1 MNKHRWIGLLAAL
14 AALATLA
21 GPAAPAMA
29 GGGSGHAGGRPV
41 PPGGQKIRLW
51 QGWAYKDD
59 DQGAFGGYEIGS
71 IDRAFSQMGVVDGRN
86 ATTAR
91 VKRQAL
97 DEANGNCQARFNEAH
112 ADQSGQGHCR
122 VTGVGVVAGYR
133 GSQRIFDGISV
144 AIHKLWM
151 DNWRSQVAN
160 STFSNRGVTYRTSDS
175 FWDQPNDNL
184 DKFADEYAGNE
195 KGISLVVIM
204 LNDYEPKPADLPP
217 DPPDKQVDRGTSAD
231 GMTNRTHIVTGT
243 GRDGRE
249 LTFSDV
255 FNPQGK
261 QYRISGQHVRDQTS
275 GEDLTDKFVFNTAE
289 GTRPPGDRA
298 TAAWKGGALPEEHR
312 WAWQLDV
319 TVDRPE
325 IGVILDQGGI
335 HWEGAAR
342 QVDQSTPERRTPT
355 WKPRPDKSWI
365 LRDTATGAWKSV
377 IDPQWSNGTGA
388 DGHVFLDG
396 DQVGSVINAT
406 VEAHLIEAPKIF
418 ALTDDWSAANYL
430 VDQDGAG
437 AIRIFA
443 AKAKADA
450 DGHYRRSSVG
460 GIVAK
465 GRDVT
470 DRFEISVTG
479 ARARAQAKSGWLN
492 VLKGMEVPIQV
503 TMLVPFT
510 VRFADGGGAAKVRKD
525 LGRTPDQELT
535 FCKAPDGHGNQGEAL
550 INSGSQTVNTQSVQ
564 TNEPGICGYLPPVR
578 KDVISEAGQGGE
590 QASVDGKVVFPGQ
603 RLEYGLDTQP
613 SLPDNLAYPVKSII
627 LTDVYDRW
635 FLPDKQTL
643 EVTDL
648 QSGDVIAKTG
658 YATKWKDKD
667 HSLRVTITDPVRIS
681 QWRAGG
687 NPRIRLRFEGRVDP
701 KAPTDHR
708 VGNQWVL
715 TLNNSL
721 TPSNQVSN
729 PPADFHPS
737 KSDVSAHD
745 PGISIDGK
753 VLFVGDHGVYRISLD
768 ARRKDTAYPVWRLGM
783 TDAYDARHLDI
794 DPRGIEVLGSD
805 GRDYTKAFNIQV
817 RNGTVLVFAKTVDT
831 YVPATGVTL
840 KGDPQPA
847 DLAAYAA
854 VRGHNPLLEP
864 SIDQGLLGRT
874 YDLVLPYTVIRAE
887 TGHVVR
893 NQATQIVNNLHKTTN
908 VVTNPVK
915 PINPA
920 KDVVAAVGGGSAH
933 GGSIYRDRLF
943 LYRLDSSLL
952 PAGRAYPQVKTWRIE
967 DRLDPAVDRF
977 TGHWAVYATQD
988 LYENG
993 RILIHHGQIMAG
1005 SDMSADIHGGPW
1017 FTMTA
1022 GPAGLIKVEATSR
1035 YLALVSASGDRPV
1048 GWRVYL
1054 QCRRLKNVE
1063 RHENRFTEFYQ
1074 DKILASNTVWT
1085 STPDM
1090 TPALHIEKFDQAGG
1104 MPKGDRDQPEQ
1115 ALRAHDDVP
1124 IVFRITNDS
1133 PRDPSDGTGAIFPAR
1148 QLHLE
1153 DQTVVGQGRV
1163 TGIRYPNNWS
1173 TLMLRPGQSVD
1184 VHATVSGMSGRHT
1197 DRARVIGSP
1206 LVPCPVEG
1214 QAALPERE
1222 DADKTHQQPDFRGV
1236 MVDGRLLCSDR
1247 AVRSNSDDWNALVE
1261 ALPRTGAAIAL
1272 PLAIVAAAVM
1282 TGSLL
1287 SGKAR
1292 RMPKGIE
1299 NGSDR

>member
-1 MNKHRWIGLLAAL
+1 MNKHRWIGLLTALAAL
-14 AALATLA
+14 AALA
-21 GPAAPAMA
+21 GPATPAIA

-41 PPGGQKIRLW
+41 APGDENIQIW

-59 DQGAFGGYEIGS
+59 EQGAFGGYAIGS
-71 IDRAFSQMGVVDGRN
+71 IDKAFSQLGVVDKGN
-86 ATTAR
+86 ANTAR

-122 VTGVGVVAGYR
+122 VTGVGVVATYR

-144 AIHKLWM
+144 AIHKYWM

-160 STFSNRGVTYRTSDS
+160 TTFSNRGVTYRTSDS
-175 FWDQPNDNL
+175 FWDQSNDNL

-217 DPPDKQVDRGTSAD
+217 DPPDKQVGRGTSAD

-243 GRDGRE
+243 GRGGRE

-255 FNPQGK
+255 FDPQGK

-289 GTRPPGDRA
+289 GDRPPGERA
-298 TAAWKGGALPEEHR
+298 TATWKGGALPEEHR

-319 TVDRPE
+319 TVEQPE
-325 IGVILDQGGI
+325 TGLILDQGAV
-335 HWEGAAR
+335 HWKGAAR

-355 WKPRPDKSWI
+355 WRPKPDKSWI
-365 LRDTATGAWKSV
+365 LRDAATGVWKSV
-377 IDPQWSNGTGA
+377 VDPQWSNKTGA

-396 DQVGSVINAT
+396 DRVGSVVNAT
-406 VEAHLIEAPKIF
+406 VEAHLVEAPKVF
-418 ALTDDWSAANYL
+418 ALTDDWSAADYL

-437 AIRIFA
+437 AIRIFV
-443 AKAKADA
+443 AKARADA
-450 DGHYRRSSVG
+450 DGHYRHSSVG
-460 GIVAK
+460 DIVAM

-470 DRFEISVTG
+470 DRFQVSVSGT
-479 ARARAQAKSGWLN
+479 RARAQAKSGWLN
-492 VLKGMEVPIQV
+492 GLKGMEDPMQV

-510 VRFADGGGAAKVRKD
+510 VRFANGGGASQVRND
-525 LGRTPDQELT
+525 LGGTPDQELT
-535 FCKAPDGHGNQGEAL
+535 FCKAPDGHGNQGGAL
-550 INSGSQTVNTQSVQ
+550 TNSGSQTVNTQSVQ
-564 TNEPGICGYLPPVR
+564 TNKPGICGYLPPVR

-603 RLEYGLDTQP
+603 RLEYQLDTQP
-613 SLPDNLAYPVKSII
+613 SLPDSLAYPVKSII

-667 HSLRVTITDPVRIS
+667 HGLRVTITDSARIS
-681 QWRAGG
+681 QWRAGS

-701 KAPTDHR
+701 KAPTDHQ
-708 VGNQWVL
+708 VDNHWVL
-715 TLNNSL
+715 ALNNSL

-753 VLFVGDHGVYRISLD
+753 VLFVGDRGVYRISLD
-768 ARRKDTAYPVWRLGM
+768 ARRRDTAYPVWRLGM

-794 DPRGIEVLGSD
+794 DPKSIEVLGSD

-817 RNGTVLVFAKTVDT
+817 ADGIVLVFAKTVDT
-831 YVPATGVTL
+831 YVPATGETL

-854 VRGHNPLLEP
+854 DRGHNPLREP
-864 SIDQGLLGRT
+864 AIDQGLLGRT

-887 TGHVVR
+887 PGHVVR
-893 NQATQIVNNLHKTTN
+893 NQATQIVNDLHKATN
-908 VVTNPVK
+908 VVANPVK
-915 PINPA
+915 PLNPA
-920 KDVVAAVGGGSAH
+920 KDVVVAVGGGSAH

-967 DRLDPAVDRF
+967 DRLDPTVDRF

-993 RILIHHGQIMAG
+993 RILIHHGRIMAG
-1005 SDMSADIHGGPW
+1005 SDMSADIHGGPL
-1017 FTMTA
+1017 FTMTED
-1022 GPAGLIKVEATSR
+1022 PAGLVKVEATPR

-1048 GWRVYL
+1048 GWRAYL
-1054 QCRRLKNVE
+1054 QCRRLKKVE

-1074 DKILASNTVWT
+1074 DKTLVSNTVWT
-1085 STPDM
+1085 RTPDM

-1115 ALRAHDDVP
+1115 ALRTRDDVP

-1133 PRDPSDGTGAIFPAR
+1133 PRDPGDGTGAVFLAR

-1153 DQTVVGQGRV
+1153 DQTVVGRGRV
-1163 TGIRYPNNWS
+1163 TGVRYPDNWS

-1184 VHATVSGMSGRHT
+1184 VHATVTGISGRHT

-1206 LVPCPVEG
+1206 LVPCPVDDA
-1214 QAALPERE
+1214 AALPERE
-1222 DADKTHQQPDFRGV
+1222 DADRASLQPNSQGV

-1247 AVRSNSDDWNALVE
+1247 AVRSNSDDWNALEE
-1261 ALPRTGAAIAL
+1261 ALPKTGAAVAL
-1272 PLAIVAAAVM
+1272 PLAILAAAVM
-1282 TGSLL
+1282 IGSLL
-1287 SGKAR
+1287 SGLVR
-1292 RMPKGIE
+1292 RVSKSPKG
-1299 NGSDR
+1299 RR

>member
-255 FNPQGK
+255 FNSQGK

-325 IGVILDQGGI
+325 TGVILDQGGI

-492 VLKGMEVPIQV
+492 VLKGMEVPMQV

>member
-325 IGVILDQGGI
+325 TGVILDQGGV

-492 VLKGMEVPIQV
+492 VLKGMEVPMQV

-648 QSGDVIAKTG
+648 QSGDVIAKTR

-864 SIDQGLLGRT
+864 SIDRGLLGRT

>member
-1 MNKHRWIGLLAAL
+1 MNKHRWIGLLTALAAL
-14 AALATLA
+14 AALA
-21 GPAAPAMA
+21 GPVTPAIA

-41 PPGGQKIRLW
+41 APGDENIQIW

-59 DQGAFGGYEIGS
+59 EQGAFGGYAIDS
-71 IDRAFSQMGVVDGRN
+71 IDKAFSQLGVVDKGN
-86 ATTAR
+86 ANTAR

-122 VTGVGVVAGYR
+122 VTGVGVVATYR

-144 AIHKLWM
+144 AIHKYWM

-160 STFSNRGVTYRTSDS
+160 TTFSNRGVTYRTSDS
-175 FWDQPNDNL
+175 FWDQSNDNL

-217 DPPDKQVDRGTSAD
+217 DPPDKQVGRGTSAD

-243 GRDGRE
+243 GRGGRE

-289 GTRPPGDRA
+289 GDRPPGDRA
-298 TAAWKGGALPEEHR
+298 TATWKGGALPEEHR

-319 TVDRPE
+319 TVERPE
-325 IGVILDQGGI
+325 TGLILDQGAV
-335 HWEGAAR
+335 HWMGAAR

-355 WKPRPDKSWI
+355 WRPRPDKSWI
-365 LRDTATGAWKSV
+365 LRDAATGVWKSV
-377 IDPQWSNGTGA
+377 VDPQWSNKTGA

-396 DQVGSVINAT
+396 DRVGSVVNAT
-406 VEAHLIEAPKIF
+406 VEAHLVEAPKVF
-418 ALTDDWSAANYL
+418 ALTDDWSAADYL

-437 AIRIFA
+437 AIRIFV

-450 DGHYRRSSVG
+450 DGHYRHSSVG
-460 GIVAK
+460 DIVAM

-470 DRFEISVTG
+470 DRFQVSVSGT
-479 ARARAQAKSGWLN
+479 RARAQAKSGWLN
-492 VLKGMEVPIQV
+492 GLKGMEDPMQV

-510 VRFADGGGAAKVRKD
+510 VRFANGGGASQVRND
-525 LGRTPDQELT
+525 LGGTPDQELI

-550 INSGSQTVNTQSVQ
+550 TNSGSQTVNTQSVQ
-564 TNEPGICGYLPPVR
+564 TNKPGICGYLPPVR

-603 RLEYGLDTQP
+603 RLEYQLDTQP
-613 SLPDNLAYPVKSII
+613 SLPDSLAYPVKSII

-667 HSLRVTITDPVRIS
+667 HGLRVTITDSARIS
-681 QWRAGG
+681 QWRAGS

-701 KAPTDHR
+701 KAPTDHQ
-708 VGNQWVL
+708 VDNHWVL
-715 TLNNSL
+715 ALNNSL

-753 VLFVGDHGVYRISLD
+753 VLFVGDRGVYRISLD
-768 ARRKDTAYPVWRLGM
+768 ARRRDTAYPVWRLGM

-794 DPRGIEVLGSD
+794 DPKSIEVLGSD

-817 RNGTVLVFAKTVDT
+817 ADGIVLVFAKTVDT
-831 YVPATGVTL
+831 YVPATGETL

-854 VRGHNPLLEP
+854 DRGHNPLREP
-864 SIDQGLLGRT
+864 AIDQGLLGRT

-887 TGHVVR
+887 PGHVVR
-893 NQATQIVNNLHKTTN
+893 NQATQIVNDLHKATN
-908 VVTNPVK
+908 VVANPVK
-915 PINPA
+915 PLNPA
-920 KDVVAAVGGGSAH
+920 KDVVVAVGGGSAH

-967 DRLDPAVDRF
+967 DRLDPTVDRF

-993 RILIHHGQIMAG
+993 RILIHHGRIMAG
-1005 SDMSADIHGGPW
+1005 SDMSADIHGGPL
-1017 FTMTA
+1017 FTMTED
-1022 GPAGLIKVEATSR
+1022 PAGLVKVEATPR

-1048 GWRVYL
+1048 GWRAYL
-1054 QCRRLKNVE
+1054 QCRRLKKVE

-1074 DKILASNTVWT
+1074 DKTLVSNTVWT
-1085 STPDM
+1085 GTPDM

-1115 ALRAHDDVP
+1115 ALRTRDDVP

-1133 PRDPSDGTGAIFPAR
+1133 PRDPGDGTGAVFLAR

-1153 DQTVVGQGRV
+1153 DQTVVGRGRV
-1163 TGIRYPNNWS
+1163 TGVRYPDNWS

-1184 VHATVSGMSGRHT
+1184 VHATVTGISGRHT

-1206 LVPCPVEG
+1206 LVPCPVDDA
-1214 QAALPERE
+1214 AALPERE
-1222 DADKTHQQPDFRGV
+1222 DADRASLQPNSQGV

-1247 AVRSNSDDWNALVE
+1247 AVRSNSDDWNALEE
-1261 ALPRTGAAIAL
+1261 ALPKTGAAVAL
-1272 PLAIVAAAVM
+1272 PLAILAAAVM
-1282 TGSLL
+1282 IGSLL
-1287 SGKAR
+1287 SGLVR
-1292 RMPKGIE
+1292 RVSKSPKG
-1299 NGSDR
+1299 RR

>member
-41 PPGGQKIRLW
+41 PPGGQKVRLW

-71 IDRAFSQMGVVDGRN
+71 VDRAFSQMGVVDGGN

-175 FWDQPNDNL
+175 FWDQSNDNL
-184 DKFADEYAGNE
+184 DKFAEEYAGDE

-217 DPPDKQVDRGTSAD
+217 GPPDKQVDRGTSAD

-243 GRDGRE
+243 GRGGRE
-249 LTFSDV
+249 LTFTDV

-261 QYRISGQHVRDQTS
+261 QYRVSGQHVRDQTS
-275 GEDLTDKFVFNTAE
+275 GEDLTDQFVFNTAE
-289 GTRPPGDRA
+289 GARPPGDRA
-298 TAAWKGGALPEEHR
+298 TATWKGGTLPEEHR

-325 IGVILDQGGI
+325 TGVILDQGGI
-335 HWEGAAR
+335 HWKGAAR

-388 DGHVFLDG
+388 DGHAFLDG
-396 DQVGSVINAT
+396 DRVGSVVNAT
-406 VEAHLIEAPKIF
+406 VEAHLIEAPKVF
-418 ALTDDWSAANYL
+418 ALTDDWSAADYL
-430 VDQDGAG
+430 VDQDGVG
-437 AIRIFA
+437 AIRIFVS
-443 AKAKADA
+443 KAKADA
-450 DGHYRRSSVG
+450 DGHYRRSSVED
-460 GIVAK
+460 IVAK

-479 ARARAQAKSGWLN
+479 TRARAQAKSGWLSG
-492 VLKGMEVPIQV
+492 LKGMGDPMQV

-510 VRFADGGGAAKVRKD
+510 VRFANGGGAAQVRKD

-550 INSGSQTVNTQSVQ
+550 TNSGSQTVNRQSVQ
-564 TNEPGICGYLPPVR
+564 TNKPGICGYLPPVR

-603 RLEYGLDTQP
+603 RLEYQLDTQP

-658 YATKWKDKD
+658 YATQWKDKD
-667 HSLRVTITDPVRIS
+667 HILRVTITDSARIS

-737 KSDVSAHD
+737 KSDVSTHD

-753 VLFVGDHGVYRISLD
+753 VLFVGDRGVYRISLD

-783 TDAYDARHLDI
+783 TDGYDARHLDI
-794 DPRGIEVLGSD
+794 DPKGIEVLGSD

-817 RNGTVLVFAKTVDT
+817 KNGTVLVFAKTVDT

-854 VRGHNPLLEP
+854 ARGHNPLLEP

-874 YDLVLPYTVIRAE
+874 YDLALPYTVIRAE
-887 TGHVVR
+887 AGHVVR
-893 NQATQIVNNLHKTTN
+893 NQATQIINDLHKATN

-915 PINPA
+915 PLNPA
-920 KDVVAAVGGGSAH
+920 KDVVVAVGGGSAH

-993 RILIHHGQIMAG
+993 RILIHHGRIMAG
-1005 SDMSADIHGGPW
+1005 SGMSADVHGGPL

-1022 GPAGLIKVEATSR
+1022 DPAGLVKVEATPR

-1048 GWRVYL
+1048 GWRAYL

-1063 RHENRFTEFYQ
+1063 HHENRFTEFYQ
-1074 DKILASNTVWT
+1074 DKTLVSNTVWT
-1085 STPDM
+1085 RTPDM

-1115 ALRAHDDVP
+1115 ALRTHDDVP

-1153 DQTVVGQGRV
+1153 DQTIVGQGRV
-1163 TGIRYPNNWS
+1163 TGIHYPDNWS

-1184 VHATVSGMSGRHT
+1184 VHATVTGISGRHA

-1206 LVPCPVEG
+1206 LVPCPVEDE
-1214 QAALPERE
+1214 ASLPERE
-1222 DADKTHQQPDFRGV
+1222 DTGKASLQPDSRGV
-1236 MVDGRLLCSDR
+1236 MVEGHLLCSDR
-1247 AVRSNSDDWNALVE
+1247 AVRSNSDDWNALGE
-1261 ALPRTGAAIAL
+1261 ALPKTGAAVAL
-1272 PLAIVAAAVM
+1272 PLAIVAAAVG

-1287 SGKAR
+1287 SGLVR
-1292 RMPKGIE
+1292 RVSKGH
-1299 NGSDR
+1299 GSRH

>member
-325 IGVILDQGGI
+325 TGVILDQGGI

-396 DQVGSVINAT
+396 DQVGSVVNAT
-406 VEAHLIEAPKIF
+406 VEAHLIEAPKVF

-492 VLKGMEVPIQV
+492 VLKGMEVPMQV

-613 SLPDNLAYPVKSII
+613 SLPDNLAYPVKTII

-1090 TPALHIEKFDQAGG
+1090 TPALHIEKFDQVGG

-1173 TLMLRPGQSVD
+1173 ILMLRPGQSVD

>member
-1 MNKHRWIGLLAAL
+1 MNKHRWIGLLTALAAL
-14 AALATLA
+14 AALA
-21 GPAAPAMA
+21 GPATPAIA

-41 PPGGQKIRLW
+41 APGDENIQIW

-59 DQGAFGGYEIGS
+59 EQGAFGGYAIGS
-71 IDRAFSQMGVVDGRN
+71 IDKAFSQLGVVDKGN
-86 ATTAR
+86 ANTAR

-122 VTGVGVVAGYR
+122 VTGVGVVATYR

-144 AIHKLWM
+144 AIHKYWM

-160 STFSNRGVTYRTSDS
+160 TTFSNRGVTYRTSDS
-175 FWDQPNDNL
+175 FWDQSNDNL

-217 DPPDKQVDRGTSAD
+217 DPPDKQVGRGTSAD

-243 GRDGRE
+243 GRGGRE

-255 FNPQGK
+255 FDPQGK

-289 GTRPPGDRA
+289 GDRPPGERA
-298 TAAWKGGALPEEHR
+298 TATWKGGALPEEHR

-319 TVDRPE
+319 TVEQPE
-325 IGVILDQGGI
+325 TGLILDQGAV
-335 HWEGAAR
+335 HWKGAAR

-355 WKPRPDKSWI
+355 WRPKPDKSWI
-365 LRDTATGAWKSV
+365 LRDAATGVWKSV
-377 IDPQWSNGTGA
+377 VDPQWSNKTGA

-396 DQVGSVINAT
+396 DRVGSVVNAT
-406 VEAHLIEAPKIF
+406 VEAHLVEAPKVF
-418 ALTDDWSAANYL
+418 ALTDDWSAADYL

-437 AIRIFA
+437 AIRIFV
-443 AKAKADA
+443 AKARADA
-450 DGHYRRSSVG
+450 DGHYRHSSVG
-460 GIVAK
+460 DIVAM

-470 DRFEISVTG
+470 DRFQVSVSGT
-479 ARARAQAKSGWLN
+479 RARAQAKSGWLN
-492 VLKGMEVPIQV
+492 GLKGMEDPMQV

-510 VRFADGGGAAKVRKD
+510 VRFANGGGASQVRND
-525 LGRTPDQELT
+525 LGGTPDQELT
-535 FCKAPDGHGNQGEAL
+535 FCKAPDGHGNQGGAL
-550 INSGSQTVNTQSVQ
+550 TNSGSQTVNTQSVQ
-564 TNEPGICGYLPPVR
+564 TNKPGICGYLPPVR

-603 RLEYGLDTQP
+603 RLEYQLDTQP
-613 SLPDNLAYPVKSII
+613 SLPDSLAYPVKSII

-667 HSLRVTITDPVRIS
+667 HGLRVTITDSARIS
-681 QWRAGG
+681 QWRAGS

-701 KAPTDHR
+701 KAPTDHQ
-708 VGNQWVL
+708 VDNHWVL
-715 TLNNSL
+715 ALNNSL

-753 VLFVGDHGVYRISLD
+753 VLFVGDRGVYRISLD
-768 ARRKDTAYPVWRLGM
+768 ARRRDTAYPVWRLGM

-794 DPRGIEVLGSD
+794 DPKSIEVLGSD

-817 RNGTVLVFAKTVDT
+817 ADGIVLVFAKTVDT
-831 YVPATGVTL
+831 YVPATGETL

-854 VRGHNPLLEP
+854 DRGHNPLREP
-864 SIDQGLLGRT
+864 AIDQGLLGRT

-887 TGHVVR
+887 PGHVVR
-893 NQATQIVNNLHKTTN
+893 NQATQIVNDLHKATN
-908 VVTNPVK
+908 VVANPVK
-915 PINPA
+915 PLNPA
-920 KDVVAAVGGGSAH
+920 KDVVVAVGGGSAH

-967 DRLDPAVDRF
+967 DRLDPTVDRF

-993 RILIHHGQIMAG
+993 RILIHHGRIMAG
-1005 SDMSADIHGGPW
+1005 SDMSADIHGGPL
-1017 FTMTA
+1017 FTMTED
-1022 GPAGLIKVEATSR
+1022 PAGLVKVEATPR

-1048 GWRVYL
+1048 GWRAYL
-1054 QCRRLKNVE
+1054 QCRRLKKVE

-1074 DKILASNTVWT
+1074 DKTLVSNTVWT
-1085 STPDM
+1085 GTPDM

-1115 ALRAHDDVP
+1115 ALRTRDDVP

-1133 PRDPSDGTGAIFPAR
+1133 PRDPGDGTGAVFLAR

-1163 TGIRYPNNWS
+1163 TGIRYPDNWS

-1184 VHATVSGMSGRHT
+1184 VHATVTGISGRHT

-1206 LVPCPVEG
+1206 LVPCPVDDA
-1214 QAALPERE
+1214 AALPERE
-1222 DADKTHQQPDFRGV
+1222 DADRASLQPNSQGV

-1247 AVRSNSDDWNALVE
+1247 AVRSNSDDWNALEE
-1261 ALPRTGAAIAL
+1261 ALPKTGAAVAL
-1272 PLAIVAAAVM
+1272 PLAILAAAVM
-1282 TGSLL
+1282 IGSLL
-1287 SGKAR
+1287 SGLVR
-1292 RMPKGIE
+1292 RVSKSPKG
-1299 NGSDR
+1299 RR

>member
-112 ADQSGQGHCR
+112 ADQFGQGHCR

-289 GTRPPGDRA
+289 GARPPGDRA

-325 IGVILDQGGI
+325 TGVILDQGGI

-396 DQVGSVINAT
+396 DQVGSVVNAT
-406 VEAHLIEAPKIF
+406 VEAHLIEAPKVF

-492 VLKGMEVPIQV
+492 VLKGMEVPMQV

-753 VLFVGDHGVYRISLD
+753 VLFVGDRGVYRISLD

-1115 ALRAHDDVP
+1115 ALWAHDDVP

>member
-325 IGVILDQGGI
+325 TGVILDQGGI

-342 QVDQSTPERRTPT
+342 QVDQSTPEHRTPT

-396 DQVGSVINAT
+396 DQVGSVVNAT
-406 VEAHLIEAPKIF
+406 VEAHLIEAPKVF

-492 VLKGMEVPIQV
+492 VLKGMEVPMQV

-510 VRFADGGGAAKVRKD
+510 VRFAGGGGAAKVRKD

-794 DPRGIEVLGSD
+794 DPKGIEVLGSD

-817 RNGTVLVFAKTVDT
+817 KNGTVLVFAKTADT

-1222 DADKTHQQPDFRGV
+1222 DADKTHQQPDFRGA

>member
-1 MNKHRWIGLLAAL
+1 MNKHRWIGLLTALAAL
-14 AALATLA
+14 AALA
-21 GPAAPAMA
+21 GPATPAIA

-41 PPGGQKIRLW
+41 APGDENIQIW

-59 DQGAFGGYEIGS
+59 EQGAFGGYAIGS
-71 IDRAFSQMGVVDGRN
+71 IDKAFSQLGVVDKGN
-86 ATTAR
+86 ANTAR

-122 VTGVGVVAGYR
+122 VTGVGVVATYR

-144 AIHKLWM
+144 AIHKYWM

-160 STFSNRGVTYRTSDS
+160 TTFSNRGVTYRTSDS
-175 FWDQPNDNL
+175 FWDQSNDNL

-217 DPPDKQVDRGTSAD
+217 DPPDKQVGRGTSAD

-243 GRDGRE
+243 GRGGRE

-255 FNPQGK
+255 FDPQGK

-289 GTRPPGDRA
+289 GDRPPGERA
-298 TAAWKGGALPEEHR
+298 TATWKGGALPEEHR

-319 TVDRPE
+319 TVEQPE
-325 IGVILDQGGI
+325 TGLILDQGAV
-335 HWEGAAR
+335 HWKGAAR

-355 WKPRPDKSWI
+355 WRPKPDKSWI
-365 LRDTATGAWKSV
+365 LRDAATGVWKSV
-377 IDPQWSNGTGA
+377 VDPQWSNKTGA

-396 DQVGSVINAT
+396 DRVGSVVNAT
-406 VEAHLIEAPKIF
+406 VEAHLVEAPKVF
-418 ALTDDWSAANYL
+418 ALTDDWSAADYL

-437 AIRIFA
+437 AIRIFV
-443 AKAKADA
+443 AKARADA
-450 DGHYRRSSVG
+450 DGHYRHSSVG
-460 GIVAK
+460 DIVAM

-470 DRFEISVTG
+470 DRFQVSVSGT
-479 ARARAQAKSGWLN
+479 RARAQAKSGWLN
-492 VLKGMEVPIQV
+492 GLKGMEDPMQV

-510 VRFADGGGAAKVRKD
+510 VRFANGGGASQVRND
-525 LGRTPDQELT
+525 LGGTPDQELT
-535 FCKAPDGHGNQGEAL
+535 FCKAPDGHGNQGGAL
-550 INSGSQTVNTQSVQ
+550 TNSGSQTVNTQSVQ
-564 TNEPGICGYLPPVR
+564 TNKPGICGYLPPVR

-603 RLEYGLDTQP
+603 RLEYQLDTQP
-613 SLPDNLAYPVKSII
+613 SLPDSLAYPVKSII

-667 HSLRVTITDPVRIS
+667 HGLRVTITDSARIS
-681 QWRAGG
+681 QWRAGS

-701 KAPTDHR
+701 KAPTDHQ
-708 VGNQWVL
+708 VDNHWVL
-715 TLNNSL
+715 ALNNSL

-753 VLFVGDHGVYRISLD
+753 VLFVGDRGVYRISLD
-768 ARRKDTAYPVWRLGM
+768 ARRRDTAYPVWRLGM

-794 DPRGIEVLGSD
+794 DPKSIEVLGSD

-817 RNGTVLVFAKTVDT
+817 ADGIVLVFAKTVDT
-831 YVPATGVTL
+831 YVPATGETL

-854 VRGHNPLLEP
+854 DRGHNPLREP
-864 SIDQGLLGRT
+864 AIDQGLLGRT

-887 TGHVVR
+887 PGHVVR
-893 NQATQIVNNLHKTTN
+893 NQATQIVNDLHKATN
-908 VVTNPVK
+908 VVANPVK
-915 PINPA
+915 PLNPA
-920 KDVVAAVGGGSAH
+920 KDVVVAVGGGSAH

-967 DRLDPAVDRF
+967 DRLDPTVDRF

-993 RILIHHGQIMAG
+993 RILIHHGRIMAG
-1005 SDMSADIHGGPW
+1005 SDMSADIHGGPL
-1017 FTMTA
+1017 FTMTED
-1022 GPAGLIKVEATSR
+1022 PAGLVKVEATPR

-1048 GWRVYL
+1048 GWRAYL
-1054 QCRRLKNVE
+1054 QCRRLKKVE

-1074 DKILASNTVWT
+1074 DKTLVSNTVWT
-1085 STPDM
+1085 GTPDM

-1115 ALRAHDDVP
+1115 ALRTRDDVP

-1133 PRDPSDGTGAIFPAR
+1133 PRDPGDGTGAVFLAR

-1153 DQTVVGQGRV
+1153 DQTVVGRGRV
-1163 TGIRYPNNWS
+1163 TGVRYPDNWS

-1184 VHATVSGMSGRHT
+1184 VHATVTGISGRHT

-1206 LVPCPVEG
+1206 LVPCPVDDA
-1214 QAALPERE
+1214 AALPERE
-1222 DADKTHQQPDFRGV
+1222 DADRASLQPNSQGV

-1247 AVRSNSDDWNALVE
+1247 AVRSNSDDWNALEE
-1261 ALPRTGAAIAL
+1261 ALPKTGAAVAL
-1272 PLAIVAAAVM
+1272 PLAILAAAVM
-1282 TGSLL
+1282 IGSLL
-1287 SGKAR
+1287 SGLVR
-1292 RMPKGIE
+1292 RVSKSPKG
-1299 NGSDR
+1299 RR

>member
-1 MNKHRWIGLLAAL
+1 MNKHRWIGLLTALAAL
-14 AALATLA
+14 AALA
-21 GPAAPAMA
+21 GPATPAIA

-41 PPGGQKIRLW
+41 APGDENIQIW

-59 DQGAFGGYEIGS
+59 EQGAFGGYAIGS
-71 IDRAFSQMGVVDGRN
+71 IDKAFSQLGVVDKGN
-86 ATTAR
+86 ANTAR

-122 VTGVGVVAGYR
+122 VTGVGVVATYR

-144 AIHKLWM
+144 AIHKYWM

-160 STFSNRGVTYRTSDS
+160 TTFSNRGVTYRTSDS
-175 FWDQPNDNL
+175 FWDQSNDNL

-217 DPPDKQVDRGTSAD
+217 DPPDKQVGRGTSAD

-243 GRDGRE
+243 GRGGRE

-255 FNPQGK
+255 FDPQGK

-289 GTRPPGDRA
+289 GDRPPGERA
-298 TAAWKGGALPEEHR
+298 TATWKGGALPEEHR

-319 TVDRPE
+319 TVEQPE
-325 IGVILDQGGI
+325 TGLILDQGAV
-335 HWEGAAR
+335 HWKGAAR

-355 WKPRPDKSWI
+355 WKPKPDKSWI
-365 LRDTATGAWKSV
+365 LRDAATGVWKSV
-377 IDPQWSNGTGA
+377 VDPQWSNKTGA

-396 DQVGSVINAT
+396 DRVGSVVNAT
-406 VEAHLIEAPKIF
+406 VEAHLVEAPKVF
-418 ALTDDWSAANYL
+418 ALTDDWSAADYL

-437 AIRIFA
+437 AIRIFV
-443 AKAKADA
+443 AKARADA
-450 DGHYRRSSVG
+450 DGHYRHSSVG
-460 GIVAK
+460 DIVAM

-470 DRFEISVTG
+470 DRFQVSVSGT
-479 ARARAQAKSGWLN
+479 RARAQAKSGWLN
-492 VLKGMEVPIQV
+492 GLKGMEDPMQV

-510 VRFADGGGAAKVRKD
+510 VRFANGGGASQVRND
-525 LGRTPDQELT
+525 LGGTPDQELT
-535 FCKAPDGHGNQGEAL
+535 FCKAPDGHGNQGGAL
-550 INSGSQTVNTQSVQ
+550 TNSGSQTVNTQSVQ
-564 TNEPGICGYLPPVR
+564 TNKPGICGYLPPVR

-603 RLEYGLDTQP
+603 RLEYQLDTQP
-613 SLPDNLAYPVKSII
+613 SLPDSLAYPVKSII

-667 HSLRVTITDPVRIS
+667 HGLRVTITDSARIS
-681 QWRAGG
+681 QWRAGS

-701 KAPTDHR
+701 KAPTDHQ
-708 VGNQWVL
+708 VDNHWVL
-715 TLNNSL
+715 ALNNSL

-753 VLFVGDHGVYRISLD
+753 VLFVGDRGVYRISLD
-768 ARRKDTAYPVWRLGM
+768 ARRRDTAYPVWRLGM

-794 DPRGIEVLGSD
+794 DPKSIEVLGSD

-817 RNGTVLVFAKTVDT
+817 ADGIVLVFAKTVDT
-831 YVPATGVTL
+831 YVPATGETL

-854 VRGHNPLLEP
+854 DRGHNPLREP
-864 SIDQGLLGRT
+864 AIDQGLLGRT

-887 TGHVVR
+887 PGHVVR
-893 NQATQIVNNLHKTTN
+893 NQATQIVNDLHKATN
-908 VVTNPVK
+908 VVANPVK
-915 PINPA
+915 PLNPA
-920 KDVVAAVGGGSAH
+920 KDVVVAVGGGSAH

-967 DRLDPAVDRF
+967 DRLDPTVDRF

-993 RILIHHGQIMAG
+993 RILIHHGRIMAG
-1005 SDMSADIHGGPW
+1005 SDMSADIHGGPL
-1017 FTMTA
+1017 FTMTED
-1022 GPAGLIKVEATSR
+1022 PAGLVKVEATPR

-1048 GWRVYL
+1048 GWRAYL
-1054 QCRRLKNVE
+1054 QCRRLKKVE

-1074 DKILASNTVWT
+1074 DKTLVSNTVWT
-1085 STPDM
+1085 RTPDM

-1115 ALRAHDDVP
+1115 ALRTRDDVP

-1133 PRDPSDGTGAIFPAR
+1133 PRDPGDGTGAVFLAR

-1153 DQTVVGQGRV
+1153 DQTVVGRGRV
-1163 TGIRYPNNWS
+1163 TGVRYPDNWS

-1184 VHATVSGMSGRHT
+1184 VHATVTGISGRHT

-1206 LVPCPVEG
+1206 LVPCPVDDA
-1214 QAALPERE
+1214 AALPERE
-1222 DADKTHQQPDFRGV
+1222 DADRASLQPNSQGV

-1247 AVRSNSDDWNALVE
+1247 AVRSNSDDWNALEE
-1261 ALPRTGAAIAL
+1261 ALPKTGAAVAL
-1272 PLAIVAAAVM
+1272 PLAILAAAVM
-1282 TGSLL
+1282 IGSLL
-1287 SGKAR
+1287 SGLVR
-1292 RMPKGIE
+1292 RVSKSPKG
-1299 NGSDR
+1299 RR

>member
-325 IGVILDQGGI
+325 TGVILDQGGI

-396 DQVGSVINAT
+396 DQVGSVVNAT
-406 VEAHLIEAPKIF
+406 VEAHLIEAPKVF

-492 VLKGMEVPIQV
+492 VLKGMEVPMQV

-510 VRFADGGGAAKVRKD
+510 VRFAGGGGAAKVRKD

-794 DPRGIEVLGSD
+794 DTKGIEVLGSD

-817 RNGTVLVFAKTVDT
+817 RNGTVLVFAKTADT

-1133 PRDPSDGTGAIFPAR
+1133 PRDPCDGTGAIFPAR

-1222 DADKTHQQPDFRGV
+1222 DADKTHQQPDFRGM

>member
-1 MNKHRWIGLLAAL
+1 MNKRRWTGLLAAL
-14 AALATLA
+14 AALATLV

-29 GGGSGHAGGRPV
+29 GGGSGHSGGGAEGNGRF
-41 PPGGQKIRLW
+41 W
-51 QGWAYKDD
+51 QGWTYKDD
-59 DQGAFGGYEIGS
+59 DQGSFGGYEIGS
-71 IDRAFSQMGVVDGRN
+71 IDRAFSKMGIVDGGN

-122 VTGVGVVAGYR
+122 VTGVGVVTGYR
-133 GSQRIFDGISV
+133 GSQRVFDGVSM
-144 AIHKLWM
+144 AIHSIWM
-151 DNWRSQVAN
+151 DNWRSQVA
-160 STFSNRGVTYRTSDS
+160 SRTFSNRGVTYRTGEP
-175 FWDQPNDNL
+175 FWDQPGDSL
-184 DKFADEYAGNE
+184 DKFADMYAGNE
-195 KGISLVVIM
+195 HSISLVVFM

-217 DPPDKQVDRGTSAD
+217 NPPDKKVDPGTSAD
-231 GMTNRTHIVTGT
+231 GMTNRTRIETGT
-243 GRDGRE
+243 GRGGRE

-255 FNPQGK
+255 FDPQGK
-261 QYRISGQHVRDQTS
+261 QYHVGGQKVKDLTS
-275 GEDLTDKFVFNTAE
+275 GEDLTSKFTFNTAD
-289 GTRPPGDRA
+289 GSRPPGNRA
-298 TAAWKGGALPEEHR
+298 TATWKGGALPEEHQ

-319 TVDRPE
+319 TVEQPD
-325 IGVILDQGGI
+325 IGVILDSGKV
-335 HWEGAAR
+335 HWKGSVR

-365 LRDTATGAWKSV
+365 LRNPATGIWKAV
-377 IDPQWSNGTGA
+377 VDPQWTNKTGA
-388 DGHVFLDG
+388 DGHAFLDG
-396 DQVGSVINAT
+396 DRVGSVVNAT
-406 VEAHLIEAPKIF
+406 VEAHLIEAPEVF
-418 ALTDDWSAANYL
+418 ALADDWSAADYL
-430 VDQDGAG
+430 VDQDGAR
-437 AIRIFA
+437 AIRIFE

-450 DGHYRRSSVG
+450 DGHYRRSSIED
-460 GIVAK
+460 IVDK

-479 ARARAQAKSGWLN
+479 TRARAQAKSGWLN
-492 VLKGMEVPIQV
+492 GLKGMEDPRQV

-510 VRFADGGGAAKVRKD
+510 VRFANGGGAAKVRKD
-525 LGRTPDQELT
+525 LGVTPDQELT
-535 FCKAPDGHGNQGEAL
+535 FCKAPNGHGSQGGAL
-550 INSGSQTVNTQSVQ
+550 TNSGSQTVNTQNVQ
-564 TNEPGICGYLPPVR
+564 TNKPGICGYLPPVR

-603 RLEYGLDTQP
+603 RLEYQLDTQP
-613 SLPDNLAYPVKSII
+613 SLPDNLAYPVKSVI

-648 QSGDVIAKTG
+648 QGGDVIAKTG

-667 HSLRVTITDPVRIS
+667 HSLQVTITDPARIS

-701 KAPTDHR
+701 KAPTNHR
-708 VGNQWVL
+708 LGNQWVL

-753 VLFVGDHGVYRISLD
+753 VLFAGDRGAYRISLD
-768 ARRKDTAYPVWRLGM
+768 ARRKDNAYPVWRLGM

-794 DPRGIEVLGSD
+794 NSKHIEVLGSD

-817 RNGTVLVFAKTVDT
+817 ENGVVMVFAKTVDT

-840 KGDPQPA
+840 KGDPQPT
-847 DLAAYAA
+847 DLAAYSAA
-854 VRGHNPLLEP
+854 RGHNPLREP
-864 SIDQGLLGRT
+864 AIDQGLLGRT
-874 YDLVLPYTVIRAE
+874 YDVVLPYTVIRAE
-887 TGHVVR
+887 SGHVVR
-893 NQATQIVNNLHKTTN
+893 NQATQIVNDLHKATN

-915 PINPA
+915 LLNPA
-920 KDVVAAVGGGSAH
+920 KDVVVAVGGKSAH

-967 DRLDPAVDRF
+967 DRLDPTVDQF

-993 RILIHHGQIMAG
+993 SILIHHGQIMAG
-1005 SDMSADIHGGPW
+1005 SDMSADIHGGPL

-1022 GPAGLIKVEATSR
+1022 DPAGLVKVEATPR

-1048 GWRVYL
+1048 GWRAYL
-1054 QCRRLKNVE
+1054 QCRRLKKVE

-1074 DKILASNTVWT
+1074 DKTLVSNTVWT
-1085 STPDM
+1085 RTPDM

-1115 ALRAHDDVP
+1115 ALRTHDDVA

-1133 PRDPSDGTGAIFPAR
+1133 PRDPSDGTGAVFPAR

-1163 TGIRYPNNWS
+1163 TGIHYPDNWS

-1184 VHATVSGMSGRHT
+1184 VHATVTGISGRHT
-1197 DRARVIGSP
+1197 DRARVTGSP
-1206 LVPCPVEG
+1206 LVPCPVDD
-1214 QAALPERE
+1214 QASLPQLENSQKATGR
-1222 DADKTHQQPDFRGV
+1222 ADSRGV
-1236 MVDGRLLCSDR
+1236 EVDGRLLCADQ
-1247 AVRSNSDDWNALVE
+1247 AVESNSDDWNALGV
-1261 ALPRTGAAIAL
+1261 ALPKTGAAVVL
-1272 PLAIVAAAVM
+1272 PLALAASAVM
-1282 TGSLL
+1282 TGLIIFHSVKKMSAL
-1287 SGKAR
+1287 SRGWQ
-1292 RMPKGIE
+1292 
-1299 NGSDR
+1299 

>member
-325 IGVILDQGGI
+325 TGVILDQGGI

-396 DQVGSVINAT
+396 DQVGSVVNAT

-492 VLKGMEVPIQV
+492 VLKGMEVPMQV

-794 DPRGIEVLGSD
+794 DPKGIEVLGSD

-817 RNGTVLVFAKTVDT
+817 RNATVLVFAKTVDT

-874 YDLVLPYTVIRAE
+874 YDLVLPYTVIRAG

-893 NQATQIVNNLHKTTN
+893 NQATQIVNNLHKATN

-915 PINPA
+915 PLNPA

-1035 YLALVSASGDRPV
+1035 YLASVSASGDRPV

>member
-325 IGVILDQGGI
+325 TGVILDQGGI

-396 DQVGSVINAT
+396 DQVGSVVNAT
-406 VEAHLIEAPKIF
+406 VEAHLIEAPKVF

-492 VLKGMEVPIQV
+492 VLKGMEVPMQV

-510 VRFADGGGAAKVRKD
+510 VRFAGGGGAAKVRKD

-794 DPRGIEVLGSD
+794 DPKGIEVLGSD

-817 RNGTVLVFAKTVDT
+817 KNGTVLVFAKTADT

>member
-325 IGVILDQGGI
+325 TGVILDQGGI

-396 DQVGSVINAT
+396 DQVGSVVNAT
-406 VEAHLIEAPKIF
+406 VEAHLIEAPKVF

-492 VLKGMEVPIQV
+492 VLKGMEVPMQV

-817 RNGTVLVFAKTVDT
+817 RNGTVLVFAKTADT

>member
-325 IGVILDQGGI
+325 TGVILDQGGI

-492 VLKGMEVPIQV
+492 VLKGMEVPMQV

-627 LTDVYDRW
+627 LTDVYDCW

-915 PINPA
+915 PLNPA

>member
-325 IGVILDQGGI
+325 TGVILDQGGI

-396 DQVGSVINAT
+396 DQVGSVVNAT
-406 VEAHLIEAPKIF
+406 VEAHLIEAPKVF

-492 VLKGMEVPIQV
+492 VLKGMEVPMQV

-510 VRFADGGGAAKVRKD
+510 VRFAGGGGAAKVRKD

-794 DPRGIEVLGSD
+794 DTKGIEVLGSD

>member
-59 DQGAFGGYEIGS
+59 DEGAFGGYEIGS

-325 IGVILDQGGI
+325 TGVILDQGGI

-492 VLKGMEVPIQV
+492 VLKGMEVPMQV

-753 VLFVGDHGVYRISLD
+753 VLFAGDHGVYRISLD

>member
-325 IGVILDQGGI
+325 TGVILDQGGI

-396 DQVGSVINAT
+396 DQVGSVVNAT

-492 VLKGMEVPIQV
+492 VLKGMEVPMQV

-667 HSLRVTITDPVRIS
+667 HSLRVTITDPVRIG

-805 GRDYTKAFNIQV
+805 GRDYTQAFNIQV

-1022 GPAGLIKVEATSR
+1022 GPAGLIIVEATSR

>member
-1 MNKHRWIGLLAAL
+1 MNKHRWIGLLTALAAL
-14 AALATLA
+14 AALA
-21 GPAAPAMA
+21 GPVTPAIA

-41 PPGGQKIRLW
+41 APGDENIQIW

-59 DQGAFGGYEIGS
+59 EQGAFGGYAIDS
-71 IDRAFSQMGVVDGRN
+71 IDKAFSQLGVVDKGN
-86 ATTAR
+86 ANTAR

-122 VTGVGVVAGYR
+122 VTGVGVVATYR

-144 AIHKLWM
+144 AIHKYWM

-160 STFSNRGVTYRTSDS
+160 TTFSNRGVTYRTSDS
-175 FWDQPNDNL
+175 FWDQSNDNL

-217 DPPDKQVDRGTSAD
+217 DPPDKQVGRGTSAD

-243 GRDGRE
+243 GRGGRE

-289 GTRPPGDRA
+289 GDRPPGDRA
-298 TAAWKGGALPEEHR
+298 TATWKGGALPEEHR

-319 TVDRPE
+319 TVERPE
-325 IGVILDQGGI
+325 TGLILDQGAV
-335 HWEGAAR
+335 HWMGAAR

-355 WKPRPDKSWI
+355 WRPRPDKSWI
-365 LRDTATGAWKSV
+365 LRDAATGVWKSV
-377 IDPQWSNGTGA
+377 VDPQWSNKTGA

-396 DQVGSVINAT
+396 DRVGSVVNAT
-406 VEAHLIEAPKIF
+406 VEAHLVEAPKVF
-418 ALTDDWSAANYL
+418 ALTDDWSAADYL

-437 AIRIFA
+437 AIRIFV

-450 DGHYRRSSVG
+450 DGHYRHSSVG
-460 GIVAK
+460 DIVAM

-470 DRFEISVTG
+470 DRFQVSVSGT
-479 ARARAQAKSGWLN
+479 RARAQAKSGWLN
-492 VLKGMEVPIQV
+492 GLKGMEDPMQV

-510 VRFADGGGAAKVRKD
+510 VRFANGGGASQVRND
-525 LGRTPDQELT
+525 LGGTPDQELT

-550 INSGSQTVNTQSVQ
+550 TNSGSQTVNTQSVQ
-564 TNEPGICGYLPPVR
+564 TNKPGICGYLPPVR

-603 RLEYGLDTQP
+603 RLEYQLDTQP
-613 SLPDNLAYPVKSII
+613 SLPDSLAYPVKSII

-667 HSLRVTITDPVRIS
+667 HGLRVTITDSARIS
-681 QWRAGG
+681 QWRAGS

-701 KAPTDHR
+701 KAPTDHQ
-708 VGNQWVL
+708 VDNHWVL
-715 TLNNSL
+715 ALNNSL

-753 VLFVGDHGVYRISLD
+753 VLFVGDRGVYRISLD
-768 ARRKDTAYPVWRLGM
+768 ARRRDTAYPVWRLGM

-794 DPRGIEVLGSD
+794 DPKSIEVLGSD

-817 RNGTVLVFAKTVDT
+817 ADGIVLVFAKTVDT
-831 YVPATGVTL
+831 YVPATGETL

-854 VRGHNPLLEP
+854 DRGHNPLREP
-864 SIDQGLLGRT
+864 AIDQGLLGRT

-887 TGHVVR
+887 PGHVVR
-893 NQATQIVNNLHKTTN
+893 NQATQIVNDLHKATN
-908 VVTNPVK
+908 VVANPVK
-915 PINPA
+915 PLNPA
-920 KDVVAAVGGGSAH
+920 KDVVVAVGGGSAH

-967 DRLDPAVDRF
+967 DRLDPTVDRF

-993 RILIHHGQIMAG
+993 RILIHHGRIMAG
-1005 SDMSADIHGGPW
+1005 SDMSADIHGGPL
-1017 FTMTA
+1017 FTMTED
-1022 GPAGLIKVEATSR
+1022 PAGLVKVEATPR

-1048 GWRVYL
+1048 GWRAYL
-1054 QCRRLKNVE
+1054 QCRRLKKVE

-1074 DKILASNTVWT
+1074 DKTLVSNTVWT
-1085 STPDM
+1085 GTPDM

-1115 ALRAHDDVP
+1115 ALRTRDDVP

-1133 PRDPSDGTGAIFPAR
+1133 PRDPGDGTGAVFLAR

-1163 TGIRYPNNWS
+1163 TGVRYPDNWS

-1184 VHATVSGMSGRHT
+1184 VHATVTGISGRHT

-1206 LVPCPVEG
+1206 LVPCPVDDA
-1214 QAALPERE
+1214 AALPERE
-1222 DADKTHQQPDFRGV
+1222 DADRASLQPNSQGV

-1247 AVRSNSDDWNALVE
+1247 AVRSNSDDWNALEE
-1261 ALPRTGAAIAL
+1261 ALPKTGAAVAL
-1272 PLAIVAAAVM
+1272 PLAILAAAVM
-1282 TGSLL
+1282 IGSLL
-1287 SGKAR
+1287 SGLVR
-1292 RMPKGIE
+1292 RVSKSPKG
-1299 NGSDR
+1299 RR

>member
-325 IGVILDQGGI
+325 TGVILDQGGI

-396 DQVGSVINAT
+396 DQVGSVVNAT
-406 VEAHLIEAPKIF
+406 VEAHLIEAPKVF

-492 VLKGMEVPIQV
+492 VLKGMEVPMQV

-510 VRFADGGGAAKVRKD
+510 VRFAGGGGAAKVRKD

-893 NQATQIVNNLHKTTN
+893 NQATQIVNNLHKATN

-915 PINPA
+915 PLNPA

>member
-1 MNKHRWIGLLAAL
+1 MNKHRWIGLLTAL
-14 AALATLA
+14 AALAALA
-21 GPAAPAMA
+21 GPAAPAIA

-41 PPGGQKIRLW
+41 APGDENIQIW
-51 QGWAYKDD
+51 QGWAYKDNE
-59 DQGAFGGYEIGS
+59 QGAFGGYAIDS
-71 IDRAFSQMGVVDGRN
+71 IDKAFSQLGVVDKGN
-86 ATTAR
+86 ANTAR

-122 VTGVGVVAGYR
+122 VTGVGVVATYR

-144 AIHKLWM
+144 AIHKYWM

-160 STFSNRGVTYRTSDS
+160 TTFSNRGVTYRTSDS
-175 FWDQPNDNL
+175 FWDQSNDNL

-217 DPPDKQVDRGTSAD
+217 DPPDKQVGRGTSAD

-243 GRDGRE
+243 GRGGRE

-289 GTRPPGDRA
+289 GDRPPGDRA
-298 TAAWKGGALPEEHR
+298 TATWKGGALPEEHR

-319 TVDRPE
+319 TVEQPE
-325 IGVILDQGGI
+325 TGLILDQGAV
-335 HWEGAAR
+335 HWKGAAR

-365 LRDTATGAWKSV
+365 LRDAATGVWKSV
-377 IDPQWSNGTGA
+377 VDPQWSNKTGA

-396 DQVGSVINAT
+396 DRVGSVVNAT
-406 VEAHLIEAPKIF
+406 VEAHLVEAPKVF
-418 ALTDDWSAANYL
+418 ALTDDWSAADYL

-437 AIRIFA
+437 AIRIFV

-450 DGHYRRSSVG
+450 DGHYRHSSVG
-460 GIVAK
+460 DIVAM

-470 DRFEISVTG
+470 DRFQVSVSGT
-479 ARARAQAKSGWLN
+479 RARAQAKSGWLN
-492 VLKGMEVPIQV
+492 GLKGMEDPMQV

-510 VRFADGGGAAKVRKD
+510 VRFANGGGASQVRND
-525 LGRTPDQELT
+525 LGGTPDQELT

-550 INSGSQTVNTQSVQ
+550 TNSGSQTVNTQSVQ
-564 TNEPGICGYLPPVR
+564 TNKPGICGYLPPVR

-603 RLEYGLDTQP
+603 RLEYQLDTQP
-613 SLPDNLAYPVKSII
+613 SLPDSLAYPVKSII

-667 HSLRVTITDPVRIS
+667 HGLRVTITDSARIS
-681 QWRAGG
+681 QWRAGS

-701 KAPTDHR
+701 KAPTDHQ
-708 VGNQWVL
+708 VDNHWVL
-715 TLNNSL
+715 ALNNSL

-753 VLFVGDHGVYRISLD
+753 VLFVGDRGVYRISLD
-768 ARRKDTAYPVWRLGM
+768 ARRRDTAYPVWRLGM

-794 DPRGIEVLGSD
+794 DPKSIEVLGSD

-817 RNGTVLVFAKTVDT
+817 ADGIVLVFAKTVDT
-831 YVPATGVTL
+831 YVPATGETL

-854 VRGHNPLLEP
+854 DRGHNPLREP
-864 SIDQGLLGRT
+864 AIDQGLLGRT

-887 TGHVVR
+887 PGHVVR
-893 NQATQIVNNLHKTTN
+893 NQATQIVNDLHKATN
-908 VVTNPVK
+908 VVANPVK
-915 PINPA
+915 PLNPA
-920 KDVVAAVGGGSAH
+920 KDVVVAVGGGSAH

-967 DRLDPAVDRF
+967 DRLDPTVDRF

-993 RILIHHGQIMAG
+993 RILIHHGRIMAG
-1005 SDMSADIHGGPW
+1005 SDMSADIHGGPL
-1017 FTMTA
+1017 FTMTED
-1022 GPAGLIKVEATSR
+1022 PAGLVKVEATPR
-1035 YLALVSASGDRPV
+1035 YLDLVSASGDRPV
-1048 GWRVYL
+1048 GWRAYL
-1054 QCRRLKNVE
+1054 QCRRLKKVE

-1074 DKILASNTVWT
+1074 DKTLVSNTVWT
-1085 STPDM
+1085 GTPDM

-1115 ALRAHDDVP
+1115 ALRTRDDVP

-1133 PRDPSDGTGAIFPAR
+1133 PRDPGDGTGAVFLAR

-1163 TGIRYPNNWS
+1163 TGVRYPDNWS

-1184 VHATVSGMSGRHT
+1184 VHATVTGISGRHT

-1206 LVPCPVEG
+1206 LVPCPVDDA
-1214 QAALPERE
+1214 AALPERE
-1222 DADKTHQQPDFRGV
+1222 DADRASLQPNSQGV

-1247 AVRSNSDDWNALVE
+1247 AIRSNSDDWNALEE
-1261 ALPRTGAAIAL
+1261 ALPKTGAAVAL
-1272 PLAIVAAAVM
+1272 PLAILAAAVII
-1282 TGSLL
+1282 GSLL
-1287 SGKAR
+1287 SGLVR
-1292 RMPKGIE
+1292 RVSKSPKGQ
-1299 NGSDR
+1299 R

>member
-312 WAWQLDV
+312 WAWQFDV

-325 IGVILDQGGI
+325 TGVILDQGGI

-396 DQVGSVINAT
+396 DQVGSVVNAT

-492 VLKGMEVPIQV
+492 VLKGMEVPMQV

-510 VRFADGGGAAKVRKD
+510 VRFAGGGGAAKVRKD

-1022 GPAGLIKVEATSR
+1022 GPAGLIIVEATSR

>member
-325 IGVILDQGGI
+325 TGVILDQGGI

-396 DQVGSVINAT
+396 DQVGSVVNAT

-492 VLKGMEVPIQV
+492 VLKGMEVPMQV

-805 GRDYTKAFNIQV
+805 GRDYTQAFNIQV

-1022 GPAGLIKVEATSR
+1022 GPAGLIIVEATSR

-1272 PLAIVAAAVM
+1272 PLAIVAVAVM

>member
-1 MNKHRWIGLLAAL
+1 MNKHRWIGLLTALAAL
-14 AALATLA
+14 AALA
-21 GPAAPAMA
+21 GPATPAIA

-41 PPGGQKIRLW
+41 APGDENIQIW

-59 DQGAFGGYEIGS
+59 EQGAFGGYAIGS
-71 IDRAFSQMGVVDGRN
+71 IDKAFSQLGVVDKGN
-86 ATTAR
+86 ANTAR

-122 VTGVGVVAGYR
+122 VTGVGVVATYR

-144 AIHKLWM
+144 AIHKYWM

-160 STFSNRGVTYRTSDS
+160 TTFSNRGVTYRPSDS
-175 FWDQPNDNL
+175 FWDQSNDNL

-217 DPPDKQVDRGTSAD
+217 DPPDKQVGRGTSAD

-243 GRDGRE
+243 GRGGRE

-255 FNPQGK
+255 FDPQGK

-289 GTRPPGDRA
+289 GDRPPGERA
-298 TAAWKGGALPEEHR
+298 TATWKGGALPEEHR

-319 TVDRPE
+319 TVEQPE
-325 IGVILDQGGI
+325 TGLILDQGAV
-335 HWEGAAR
+335 HWKGAAR

-355 WKPRPDKSWI
+355 WRPKPDKSWI
-365 LRDTATGAWKSV
+365 LRDAATGVWKSV
-377 IDPQWSNGTGA
+377 VDPQWSNKTGA

-396 DQVGSVINAT
+396 DRVGSVVNAT
-406 VEAHLIEAPKIF
+406 VEAHLVEAPKVF
-418 ALTDDWSAANYL
+418 ALTDDWSAADYL

-437 AIRIFA
+437 AIRIFV
-443 AKAKADA
+443 AKARADA
-450 DGHYRRSSVG
+450 DGHYRHSSVG
-460 GIVAK
+460 DIVAM

-470 DRFEISVTG
+470 DRFQVSVSGT
-479 ARARAQAKSGWLN
+479 RARAQAKSGWLN
-492 VLKGMEVPIQV
+492 GLKGMEDPMQV

-510 VRFADGGGAAKVRKD
+510 VRFANGGGASQVRND
-525 LGRTPDQELT
+525 LGGTPDQELT
-535 FCKAPDGHGNQGEAL
+535 FCKAPDGHGNQGGAL
-550 INSGSQTVNTQSVQ
+550 TNSGSQTVNTQSVQ
-564 TNEPGICGYLPPVR
+564 TNKPGICGYLPPVR

-603 RLEYGLDTQP
+603 RLEYQLDTQP
-613 SLPDNLAYPVKSII
+613 SLPDSLAYPVKSII

-667 HSLRVTITDPVRIS
+667 HGLRVTITDSARIR
-681 QWRAGG
+681 QWRAGS

-701 KAPTDHR
+701 KAPTDHQ
-708 VGNQWVL
+708 VDNHWVL
-715 TLNNSL
+715 ALNNSL

-753 VLFVGDHGVYRISLD
+753 VLFVGDRGVYRISLD
-768 ARRKDTAYPVWRLGM
+768 ARRRDTAYPVWRLGM

-794 DPRGIEVLGSD
+794 DPKSIEVLGSD

-817 RNGTVLVFAKTVDT
+817 ADGIVLVFAKTVDT
-831 YVPATGVTL
+831 YVPATGETL

-854 VRGHNPLLEP
+854 DRGHNPLREP
-864 SIDQGLLGRT
+864 AIDQGLLGRT

-887 TGHVVR
+887 PGHVVR
-893 NQATQIVNNLHKTTN
+893 NQATQIVNDLHKATN
-908 VVTNPVK
+908 VVANPVK
-915 PINPA
+915 PLNPA
-920 KDVVAAVGGGSAH
+920 KDVVVAVGGGSAH

-967 DRLDPAVDRF
+967 DRLDPTVDRF

-993 RILIHHGQIMAG
+993 RILIHHGRIMAG
-1005 SDMSADIHGGPW
+1005 SDMSADIHGGPL
-1017 FTMTA
+1017 FTMTED
-1022 GPAGLIKVEATSR
+1022 PAGLVKVEATPR
-1035 YLALVSASGDRPV
+1035 YLDLVSASGDRPV
-1048 GWRVYL
+1048 GWRAYL
-1054 QCRRLKNVE
+1054 QCRRLKKVE

-1074 DKILASNTVWT
+1074 DKTLVSNTVWT
-1085 STPDM
+1085 GTPDM

-1115 ALRAHDDVP
+1115 ALRTRDDVP

-1133 PRDPSDGTGAIFPAR
+1133 PRDPGDGTGAVFLAR

-1153 DQTVVGQGRV
+1153 DQTVVGRGRV
-1163 TGIRYPNNWS
+1163 TGVRYPDNWS

-1184 VHATVSGMSGRHT
+1184 VHATVTGISGRHT

-1206 LVPCPVEG
+1206 LVPCPVDDA
-1214 QAALPERE
+1214 AALPERE
-1222 DADKTHQQPDFRGV
+1222 DADRASLQPNSQGV

-1247 AVRSNSDDWNALVE
+1247 AVRSNSDDWNALEE
-1261 ALPRTGAAIAL
+1261 ALPKTGAAVAL
-1272 PLAIVAAAVM
+1272 PLAILAAAVM
-1282 TGSLL
+1282 IGSLL
-1287 SGKAR
+1287 SGLVR
-1292 RMPKGIE
+1292 RVSKSPKG
-1299 NGSDR
+1299 RR

>member
-325 IGVILDQGGI
+325 TGVILDQGGI

>member
-160 STFSNRGVTYRTSDS
+160 STFNNRGVTYRTSDS

-325 IGVILDQGGI
+325 TGVILDQGGI

-492 VLKGMEVPIQV
+492 VLKGMEVPMQV

-590 QASVDGKVVFPGQ
+590 QANVDGKVVFPGQ

-817 RNGTVLVFAKTVDT
+817 RNGTVLVFAKTADT

-1206 LVPCPVEG
+1206 LVPCPIEG

>member
-1 MNKHRWIGLLAAL
+1 MNKHRWIGLLTALAAL
-14 AALATLA
+14 AALA
-21 GPAAPAMA
+21 GPATPAIA

-41 PPGGQKIRLW
+41 APGDENIQIW

-59 DQGAFGGYEIGS
+59 EQGAFGGYAIGS
-71 IDRAFSQMGVVDGRN
+71 IDKAFSQLGVVDKGN
-86 ATTAR
+86 ANTAR

-122 VTGVGVVAGYR
+122 VTGVGVVATYR

-144 AIHKLWM
+144 AIHKYWM

-160 STFSNRGVTYRTSDS
+160 TTFSNRGVTYRTSDS
-175 FWDQPNDNL
+175 FWDQSNDNL

-217 DPPDKQVDRGTSAD
+217 DPPDKQVGRGTSAD

-243 GRDGRE
+243 GRGGRE

-255 FNPQGK
+255 FDPQGK

-289 GTRPPGDRA
+289 GDRPPGERA
-298 TAAWKGGALPEEHR
+298 TATWKGGALPEEHR

-319 TVDRPE
+319 TVEQPE
-325 IGVILDQGGI
+325 TGLILDQGAV
-335 HWEGAAR
+335 HWKGAAR

-355 WKPRPDKSWI
+355 WRPKPDKSWI
-365 LRDTATGAWKSV
+365 LRDAATGVWKSV
-377 IDPQWSNGTGA
+377 VDPQWSNKTGA

-396 DQVGSVINAT
+396 DRVGSVVNAT
-406 VEAHLIEAPKIF
+406 VEAHLVEAPKVF
-418 ALTDDWSAANYL
+418 ALTDDWSAADYL

-437 AIRIFA
+437 AIRIFV
-443 AKAKADA
+443 AKARADA
-450 DGHYRRSSVG
+450 DGHYRHSSVG
-460 GIVAK
+460 DIVAM

-470 DRFEISVTG
+470 DRFQVSVSGT
-479 ARARAQAKSGWLN
+479 RARAQAKSGWLN
-492 VLKGMEVPIQV
+492 GLKGMEDPMQV

-510 VRFADGGGAAKVRKD
+510 VRFANGGGASQVRND
-525 LGRTPDQELT
+525 LGGTPDQELT
-535 FCKAPDGHGNQGEAL
+535 FCKAPDGHGNQGGAL
-550 INSGSQTVNTQSVQ
+550 TNSGSQTVNTQSVQ
-564 TNEPGICGYLPPVR
+564 TNKPGICGYLPPVR

-603 RLEYGLDTQP
+603 RLEYQLDTQP
-613 SLPDNLAYPVKSII
+613 SLPDSLAYPVKSII

-667 HSLRVTITDPVRIS
+667 HGLRVTITDSARIS
-681 QWRAGG
+681 QWRAGS

-701 KAPTDHR
+701 KAPTDHQ
-708 VGNQWVL
+708 VDNHWVL
-715 TLNNSL
+715 ALNNSL

-753 VLFVGDHGVYRISLD
+753 VLFVGDRGVYRISLD

-794 DPRGIEVLGSD
+794 DPKSIEVLGSD

-817 RNGTVLVFAKTVDT
+817 ADGIVLVFAKTVDT
-831 YVPATGVTL
+831 YVPATGETL

-854 VRGHNPLLEP
+854 DRGHNPLREP
-864 SIDQGLLGRT
+864 AIDQGLLGRT

-887 TGHVVR
+887 PGHVVR
-893 NQATQIVNNLHKTTN
+893 NQATQIVNDLHKATN
-908 VVTNPVK
+908 VVANPVK
-915 PINPA
+915 PLNPA
-920 KDVVAAVGGGSAH
+920 KDVVVAVGGGSAH

-967 DRLDPAVDRF
+967 DRLDPTVDRF

-993 RILIHHGQIMAG
+993 RILIHHGRIMAG
-1005 SDMSADIHGGPW
+1005 SDMSADIHGGPL
-1017 FTMTA
+1017 FTMTED
-1022 GPAGLIKVEATSR
+1022 PAGLVKVEATPR

-1048 GWRVYL
+1048 GWRAYL
-1054 QCRRLKNVE
+1054 QCRRLKKVE

-1074 DKILASNTVWT
+1074 DKTLVSNTVWT
-1085 STPDM
+1085 GTPDM

-1115 ALRAHDDVP
+1115 ALRTRDDVP

-1133 PRDPSDGTGAIFPAR
+1133 PRDPGDGTGAVFLAR

-1153 DQTVVGQGRV
+1153 DQTVVGRGRV
-1163 TGIRYPNNWS
+1163 TGVRYPDNWS

-1184 VHATVSGMSGRHT
+1184 VHATVTGISGRHT

-1206 LVPCPVEG
+1206 LVPCPVDDA
-1214 QAALPERE
+1214 AALPERE
-1222 DADKTHQQPDFRGV
+1222 DADRASLQPNSQGV

-1247 AVRSNSDDWNALVE
+1247 AVRSNSDDWNALEE
-1261 ALPRTGAAIAL
+1261 ALPKTGAAVAL
-1272 PLAIVAAAVM
+1272 PLAILAAAVM
-1282 TGSLL
+1282 IGSLL
-1287 SGKAR
+1287 SGLVR
-1292 RMPKGIE
+1292 RVSKSPKG
-1299 NGSDR
+1299 RR

>member
-1 MNKHRWIGLLAAL
+1 MNKHRRVSLLAAL
-14 AALATLA
+14 VALATLA
-21 GPAAPAMA
+21 GPAAPAVA
-29 GGGSGHAGGRPV
+29 GGGSGHAGGGPV
-41 PPGGQKIRLW
+41 PPGGENVRIW

-71 IDRAFSQMGVVDGRN
+71 VDRALSQMGVVDGGN

-160 STFSNRGVTYRTSDS
+160 STFSNRGVTYRTGDP
-175 FWDQPNDNL
+175 FWDQPEDSL

-195 KGISLVVIM
+195 NDISLVVIM

-217 DPPDKQVDRGTSAD
+217 DPPDKEVDRGTSAD
-231 GMTNRTHIVTGT
+231 GMTNRTRIVTET
-243 GRDGRE
+243 GHGGRE

-275 GEDLTDKFVFNTAE
+275 GEDLTDKFIFNTAE
-289 GTRPPGDRA
+289 GARPPGDRA
-298 TAAWKGGALPEEHR
+298 TATWKGGALPQKHR
-312 WAWQLDV
+312 WVWQLDV
-319 TVDRPE
+319 TVERPE
-325 IGVILDQGGI
+325 TGVILDQGGV
-335 HWEGAAR
+335 HWKGAAR
-342 QVDQSTPERRTPT
+342 QIDQSTPERRTPT

-365 LRDTATGAWKSV
+365 LRDTATGVWKSV

-388 DGHVFLDG
+388 DGHAFLDG
-396 DQVGSVINAT
+396 DRVGSVVNAT
-406 VEAHLIEAPKIF
+406 VEAHLIEVPKDF
-418 ALTDDWSAANYL
+418 TLTDDWSAADYL
-430 VDQDGAG
+430 VDQDGAR
-437 AIRIFA
+437 AIRIFV

-450 DGHYRRSSVG
+450 DGHYRRSSIED
-460 GIVAK
+460 IVVK

-479 ARARAQAKSGWLN
+479 TRARAQAKSGWLSG
-492 VLKGMEVPIQV
+492 LKGMEDPMQV

-510 VRFADGGGAAKVRKD
+510 VSFANGGGAAKVRKD
-525 LGRTPDQELT
+525 MGGAPDQELT
-535 FCKAPDGHGNQGEAL
+535 FCRAPNSHGSKGEPL
-550 INSGSQTVNTQSVQ
+550 TNSGSQTVNRQSVE
-564 TNEPGICGYLPPVR
+564 TNKPGICGYLPPVR

-603 RLEYGLDTQP
+603 RLEYQLDTQP

-648 QSGDVIAKTG
+648 QSGDIIAKTG
-658 YATKWKDKD
+658 YATKWKAKD
-667 HSLRVTITDPVRIS
+667 HTLRVTITDPGRIS
-681 QWRAGG
+681 QWRAGS
-687 NPRIRLRFEGRVDP
+687 NPRIRLRFEGRVDR
-701 KAPTDHR
+701 KAPRDHR
-708 VGNQWVL
+708 VGNQWLL

-729 PPADFHPS
+729 PPADFRPS

-745 PGISIDGK
+745 PGISINGK
-753 VLFVGDHGVYRISLD
+753 VLFVGDRGVYRISLD

-794 DPRGIEVLGSD
+794 DPKSIEVLGSD

-817 RNGTVLVFAKTVDT
+817 RNGMVLVFAKTVDT
-831 YVPATGVTL
+831 YVPATGATL
-840 KGDPQPA
+840 KGDPQPP

-854 VRGHNPLLEP
+854 ARGHSPLREP
-864 SIDQGLLGRT
+864 AIDQGLLGRT

-887 TGHVVR
+887 PGHVVR
-893 NQATQIVNNLHKTTN
+893 NQATQIVNDMRKATN
-908 VVTNPVK
+908 VVANPVK
-915 PINPA
+915 PLNPA
-920 KDVVAAVGGGSAH
+920 KDVVVDVGGDSAH
-933 GGSIYRDRLF
+933 SSSLYRGRLF

-952 PAGRAYPQVKTWRIE
+952 PAGRAYPQVGTWRIE
-967 DRLDPAVDRF
+967 DRLDPSVDRF
-977 TGHWAVYATQD
+977 TGHWAVYANQD

-1005 SDMSADIHGGPW
+1005 SDISADIHGGPL

-1022 GPAGLIKVEATSR
+1022 DPAGLVKVEATPR

-1048 GWRVYL
+1048 GWRAYL

-1063 RHENRFTEFYQ
+1063 RHENRFTEYYQ
-1074 DKILASNTVWT
+1074 DKTLVSNTVWT
-1085 STPDM
+1085 RTPDM
-1090 TPALHIEKFDQAGG
+1090 TPALHIEKFDRAGG
-1104 MPKGDRDQPEQ
+1104 MSKGDRDQPEQ
-1115 ALRAHDDVP
+1115 ALRTHDDVP

-1133 PRDPSDGTGAIFPAR
+1133 PRDPGDGTGAIFPAR
-1148 QLHLE
+1148 QLRLE

-1163 TGIRYPNNWS
+1163 TGIRYPDNWS

-1184 VHATVSGMSGRHT
+1184 VHATVTGISGRHT

-1206 LVPCPVEG
+1206 LVPCPVEEE
-1214 QAALPERE
+1214 AALPERE
-1222 DADKTHQQPDFRGV
+1222 DAGKASVRPDSRGV

-1247 AVRSNSDDWNALVE
+1247 AVRSNSDDWNALGE
-1261 ALPRTGAAIAL
+1261 ALPGTGAAVAL

-1287 SGKAR
+1287 FVLVR
-1292 RMPKGIE
+1292 RASKGRRG
-1299 NGSDR
+1299 GSDR

>member
-21 GPAAPAMA
+21 GPATPAMA

-325 IGVILDQGGI
+325 TGVILDQGGI

-396 DQVGSVINAT
+396 DQVGSVVNAT
-406 VEAHLIEAPKIF
+406 VEAHLIEAPKVF

-492 VLKGMEVPIQV
+492 VLKGMEVPMQV

-510 VRFADGGGAAKVRKD
+510 VRFAGGGGAAKVRKD

-603 RLEYGLDTQP
+603 RLEYQLDTQP

-794 DPRGIEVLGSD
+794 DPKGIEVLGSD

-817 RNGTVLVFAKTVDT
+817 RNGTVLVFAKTADT

-1017 FTMTA
+1017 LTMTA

>member
-112 ADQSGQGHCR
+112 ANQSGQGHCR

-255 FNPQGK
+255 FNSQGK

-325 IGVILDQGGI
+325 TGVILDQGGI

-377 IDPQWSNGTGA
+377 IDPQWSNRTGA

-492 VLKGMEVPIQV
+492 VLKGMEVPMQV

-564 TNEPGICGYLPPVR
+564 TNKPGICGYLPPVR

-794 DPRGIEVLGSD
+794 DPRGIELLGSD